1 MLISIALSTGNHAA
15 RSRKLQLKKFKAQP
29 SSQSLCLDIAQ
40 WLRFLGTSVA
50 RAKNRYGQWTKH
62 PMSSRLNK
70 DSSDGGTNSLAS
82 VKEFLTVKHIFQHSL
97 ILVMTLENNEEY
109 EFLGKFEE

>member
-1 MLISIALSTGNHAA
+1 MVN
-15 RSRKLQLKKFKAQP
+15 RKACKCNGSMEA
-29 SSQSLCLDIAQ
+29 S
-40 WLRFLGTSVA
+40 
-50 RAKNRYGQWTKH
+50 KNRYGQWTKH

-70 DSSDGGTNSLAS
+70 DCSDGGTNSLAS

-109 EFLGKFEE
+109 GLLGKFEE

>member
-15 RSRKLQLKKFKAQP
+15 RSRKLKAQP

-40 WLRFLGTSVA
+40 WLRFIGTSVA

-62 PMSSRLNK
+62 PISSRLKPN
-70 DSSDGGTNSLAS
+70 
-82 VKEFLTVKHIFQHSL
+82 
-97 ILVMTLENNEEY
+97 TLLDY
-109 EFLGKFEE
+109 K